1 MPPEITFPIFIF
13 GDGDCI
19 VLLRNED
26 VGLELEHYD
35 VTDKVYS
42 GYDYDGRLLKF
53 TTDENMAVRCEA
65 TNSQIQ
71 HDELMKRLHSH
82 LARLNYCRYDKDN
95 DSTTKAMA
103 AGLFTE
109 TNFEYQ
115 SFLGWFKSIIIGKK

>member
-1 MPPEITFPIFIF
+1 MPPRIVFPIFIF

-26 VGLELEHYD
+26 IGSELEHYD
-35 VTDKVYS
+35 VTDEVYS

-53 TTDENMAVRCEA
+53 TTGENMVVRCEA
-65 TNSQIQ
+65 TSSEIQ

-82 LARLNYCRYDKDN
+82 LARLNYCRYDNNN
-95 DSTTKAMA
+95 DSITKAMA
-103 AGLFTE
+103 AGLFAE

-115 SFLGWFKSIIIGKK
+115 SFLGWLKSIIIGRK